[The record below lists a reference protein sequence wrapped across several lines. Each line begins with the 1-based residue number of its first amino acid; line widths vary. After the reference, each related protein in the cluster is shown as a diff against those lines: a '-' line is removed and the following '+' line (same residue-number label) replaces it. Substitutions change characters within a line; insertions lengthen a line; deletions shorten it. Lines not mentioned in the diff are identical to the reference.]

1 MFAGESFLS
10 VLGLSNAS
18 LLLSGGVILFLI
30 AIRMIFPPPAV
41 AEADI
46 VEPYIVPLAIPM
58 IAGPS
63 ALATVLL
70 LSNQHPDKLLT
81 WIGALVAAICIS
93 ASVLVA
99 ADKVQDRL
107 GDRFVV
113 AMEKLMGLILVAIAV
128 EMLVRGIKEFLI

>member
-1 MFAGESFLS
+1 
-10 VLGLSNAS
+10 
-18 LLLSGGVILFLI
+18 
-30 AIRMIFPPPAV
+30 
-41 AEADI
+41 
-46 VEPYIVPLAIPM
+46 
-58 IAGPS
+58 
-63 ALATVLL
+63 L